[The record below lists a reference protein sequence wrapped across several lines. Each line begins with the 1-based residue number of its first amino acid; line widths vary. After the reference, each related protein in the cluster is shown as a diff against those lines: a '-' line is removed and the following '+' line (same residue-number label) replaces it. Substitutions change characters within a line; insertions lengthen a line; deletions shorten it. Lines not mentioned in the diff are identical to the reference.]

1 MYFRT
6 EIVILAKTF
15 GYMDRRKFL
24 KSVGFATAAVTLPG
38 SALET
43 LSGKPS
49 RKDWTGLKVRFLGT
63 GAADWNGKDARG
75 EHRRLSSILLDG
87 RILVDFTPSDRDMLP
102 PGCEPKTVFY
112 THSHDDHY
120 DAAAAIELGIETA
133 YVGATWASRAAEEME
148 EVSNRLG
155 RPAPAVI
162 PISVGQRISV
172 GDIALTALPAN
183 HATADLSEQT
193 LIYLI
198 EKQDVRLLYATDTG
212 GIPVIAARLAGIDA
226 HIPGQNGITA
236 LIMEAT
242 MGMDQKG
249 DEDYR
254 IFTHSSV
261 NTVLRTVHVLE
272 STGRYHPMKDQK
284 VYLTH
289 LARTLHGTQAELDA
303 TLPKPLAAAYDGLEV
318 VFK

>member
-1 MYFRT
+1 M
-6 EIVILAKTF
+6 
-15 GYMDRRKFL
+15 
-24 KSVGFATAAVTLPG
+24 
-38 SALET
+38 
-43 LSGKPS
+43 
-49 RKDWTGLKVRFLGT
+49 
-63 GAADWNGKDARG
+63 
-75 EHRRLSSILLDG
+75 SS
-87 RILVDFTPSDRDMLP
+87 F
-102 PGCEPKTVFY
+102 
-112 THSHDDHY
+112 
-120 DAAAAIELGIETA
+120 
-133 YVGATWASRAAEEME
+133 
-148 EVSNRLG
+148 LG

-183 HATADLSEQT
+183 HATGDLSEQT

-198 EKQDVRLLYATDTG
+198 EKEDVRLLYATDTG
-212 GIPVIAARLAGIDA
+212 GIPVIAARLAGIDS

-242 MGMDQKG
+242 MGMGQEG

-289 LARTLHGTQAELDA
+289 LARTLHGTQAELDK
-303 TLPKPLAAAYDGLEV
+303 TLPAPLAAAYDGLEV